1 MKSSDSS
8 PFLHNLTHLVLP
20 FAVSSIA
27 LLINPSFDPY
37 DVLAV
42 ALFGGLVPDID
53 HINIWLEYNFKDFW
67 SFARFVTRSSRRY
80 RYSFLIFHNLGAVFV
95 IVLLIP
101 FVYRISPL
109 GVVFLAAFLAHLLLD
124 FIDDKISIGRVT
136 HWRYRRRT

>member
-8 PFLHNLTHLVLP
+8 NFLHNLTHLVLP

-53 HINIWLEYNFKDFW
+53 HINIWLEYDFKDFW
-67 SFARFVTRSSRRY
+67 SFVRFVTKARRY
-80 RYSFLIFHNLGAVFV
+80 RYSFLIFHNLGAAFV
-95 IVLLIP
+95 IVLLSP
-101 FVYRISPL
+101 LVYRISPL
-109 GVVFLAAFLAHLLLD
+109 GAVFLAASLAHLLLD
-124 FIDDKISIGRVT
+124 FLDDKISIGRVT